1 MPRKK
6 KQYTYDEIR
15 AHLAILEGQEPS
27 WCKVL
32 TLEIFSDDNCITLI
46 NVQDKKVAQ
55 FQNMEEF
62 MNCKS
67 YEEAIT
73 KYAYKRF

>member
-1 MPRKK
+1 MPKKK

-15 AHLAILEGQEPS
+15 AHLAILEGQAS
-27 WCKVL
+27 WSPV
-32 TLEIFSDDNCITLI
+32 TLEIFSDDNCVTLI